1 VSRVRKRIGGEF
13 IRTRRGF
20 GYYLDNGQG

>member
-1 VSRVRKRIGGEF
+1 VRKRLGSEV

-20 GYYLDNGQG
+20 GYTLGEGA